1 MEKLFI
7 YRHIMPIRL
16 RSENVLHGF
25 ERFLLSI
32 PSWSCE
38 SGEIIALLGPSGSGK
53 STFLN
58 ILGGRVVPD
67 EGKVWYG
74 KKRHLRVPL
83 VPGHPRIKMVRQ
95 DFGQMPFKTV
105 RDNLL
110 EFAGIRSES
119 SEDRVLKKWIKELNL
134 NPSANDKA
142 GGLSGGELQ
151 RLAIGQALIAR
162 PGVLLLD
169 EPFSH
174 LDPMH
179 KRNLLD
185 ILKLWQH
192 KSGSSVVMVVH
203 DVRDALEWA
212 DRIDVIQDGSIVESG
227 TPEEIYNKP
236 KTISMAHAFGRV
248 NCIETGQLDKKLLR
262 HPNSFIIENSWFL
275 RPENLDKKDLP
286 KGIEFLESEFNGS
299 IYTNIWRSKDG
310 VSWYTRG

>member
-1 MEKLFI
+1 
-7 YRHIMPIRL
+7 MPIRL
-16 RSENVLHGF
+16 RSENILHGF

-32 PSWSCE
+32 PSWGCE

-74 KKRHLRVPL
+74 KRRHVRVPL

-110 EFAGIRSES
+110 EFAGIRSEL
-119 SEDRVLKKWIKELNL
+119 SEDRVLRKWIKELNL
-134 NPSANDKA
+134 NPSANEKA

-162 PGVLLLD
+162 PGALLLD

-185 ILKLWQH
+185 ILKLWQR

-212 DRIDVIQDGSIVESG
+212 DRIDVMQDGGIVESG
-227 TPEEIYNKP
+227 TPESIYKNP

-248 NCIETGQLDKKLLR
+248 NCIQMEELDEKLLR
-262 HPNSFIIENSWFL
+262 HPNSFIIDNHWFL
-275 RPENLDKKDLP
+275 RPENLDEKNLP
-286 KGIEFLESEFNGS
+286 KGTEFFESEFNGS
-299 IYTNIWRSKDG
+299 VHTKIWRSKDG
-310 VSWYTRG
+310 AFWYTRK